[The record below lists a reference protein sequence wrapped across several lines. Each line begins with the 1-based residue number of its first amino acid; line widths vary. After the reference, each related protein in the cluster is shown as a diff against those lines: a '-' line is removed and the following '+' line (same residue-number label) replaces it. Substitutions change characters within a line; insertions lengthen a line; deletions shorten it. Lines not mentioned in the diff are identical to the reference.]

1 MNIQQLTLIQP
12 QKNSNVLQFKYEGAF
27 LKIKIGC
34 RNMESLEVLEY
45 SLHRIDVK
53 TGAPVSMAL
62 DGTAEGLKTYTELVL
77 TELLESPR
85 SRYFQFKDMDE
96 LVPSSL
102 VAILDGED
110 WTTKSTQIAQKL
122 YDVELVVQDNIKHLT
137 DVRMGGL
144 LQLKVKHDEC
154 IKFVIIKI
162 DNSEYLDEDNLDL
175 KSGLPTSKSRLQKAA
190 VITFT
195 PEHTVDEVIVSD
207 SKSTI
212 TTYWYLSFLIAEQLQ
227 DSETNT
233 KNAFNAIDSLLTKEV
248 KKVSPVDY
256 WFLRNEILNHFRNED
271 SLAYDELVDKVKAH
285 KPETDEFK
293 EKFES
298 FVEKFENLPTT
309 APKPFDTQFDL
320 VPNAIKARISKKVFL
335 DINFELRINGE
346 IDDLKSRIFA
356 EQDDKGKFIK
366 IYSDKG
372 YDEFKTDGD
381 T

>member
-1 MNIQQLTLIQP
+1 
-12 QKNSNVLQFKYEGAF
+12 
-27 LKIKIGC
+27 
-34 RNMESLEVLEY
+34 
-45 SLHRIDVK
+45 
-53 TGAPVSMAL
+53 
-62 DGTAEGLKTYTELVL
+62 
-77 TELLESPR
+77 
-85 SRYFQFKDMDE
+85 
-96 LVPSSL
+96 
-102 VAILDGED
+102 
-110 WTTKSTQIAQKL
+110 
-122 YDVELVVQDNIKHLT
+122 
-137 DVRMGGL
+137 MGGL

-212 TTYWYLSFLIAEQLQ
+212 TAYWYLSFLMAEQLQ

-233 KNAFNAIDSLLTKEV
+233 KNAFYAIDNLLTKEV

-298 FVEKFENLPTT
+298 FVDKFENLPTK

-320 VPNAIKARISKKVFL
+320 VPTAIKARISKKVFL

-372 YDEFKTDGD
+372 YDEFKTDGNN
-381 T
+381 